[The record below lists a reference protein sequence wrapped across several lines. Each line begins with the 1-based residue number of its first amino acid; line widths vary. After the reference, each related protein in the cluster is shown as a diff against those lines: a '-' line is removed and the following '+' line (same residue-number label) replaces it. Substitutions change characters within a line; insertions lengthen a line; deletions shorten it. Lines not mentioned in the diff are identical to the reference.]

1 MLVNFGVIEQLYPD
15 GTSTGEVASIL
26 EDKYHVMR
34 TFVELHEQEINN
46 ALVEQ
51 MAQMLDNSKAGAPL
65 PFGEIRFGKIEE
77 EFRRYLELGEWE
89 ATSGQP
95 TQAALDAKSKR
106 KKAGKYEGQ
115 RPSFID
121 TGLYS
126 ASNAIWIT
134 P

>member
-26 EDKYHVMR
+26 EAKYHVMR
-34 TFVELHEQEINN
+34 TFVELHEQEIND

-51 MAQMLDNSKAGAPL
+51 MAQVLDNAKAGAPL
-65 PFGEIRFGKIEE
+65 PFGEIRFAKIEE
-77 EFRRYLELGEWE
+77 EFRRYIDLGEWE

-95 TQAALDAKSKR
+95 TQAALEGKSKR
-106 KKAGKYEGQ
+106 KKSGKYEGA
-115 RPSFID
+115 RPSFYE
-121 TGLYS
+121 TGLYTNS
-126 ASNAIWIT
+126 FSTWVT